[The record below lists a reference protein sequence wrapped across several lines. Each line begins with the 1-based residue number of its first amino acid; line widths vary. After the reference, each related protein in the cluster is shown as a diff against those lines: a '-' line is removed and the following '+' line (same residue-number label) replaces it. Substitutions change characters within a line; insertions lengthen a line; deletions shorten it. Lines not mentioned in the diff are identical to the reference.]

1 MGLTGLHCV
10 CSATAVCFRGDFDV
24 EREERNNW
32 YCTGLSEDQRMTN
45 GKVLK
50 RFLTLPSMTYIL
62 RAVWF
67 KILCYES
74 ILLFHVAFMNKSVH
88 YYHNDN
94 AIVDTAGLRDKLDQR
109 VWRKKHP
116 SLHTKFHI
124 SVVSWGCF

>member
-1 MGLTGLHCV
+1 MGLTGLCLLCY
-10 CSATAVCFRGDFDV
+10 CSVLQGDFDLG
-24 EREERNNW
+24 REERNSW
-32 YCTGLSEDQRMTN
+32 SCTGLSEDQRMAN

-50 RFLTLPSMTYIL
+50 RFLTLPLMTYIL

-74 ILLFHVAFMNKSVH
+74 MLLFHVASVNKSVH
-88 YYHNDN
+88 YHNDN
-94 AIVDTAGLRDKLDQR
+94 DTVHTAGLCDKLDQR
-109 VWRKKHP
+109 VWREKHS